1 LQHLVRKLL
10 KEESYMTQ
18 IANVTVFDGAATPVM
33 HTFIPISVTRAKD
46 RLYAEF
52 RETMGTVPVYASNR
66 LSLTMQLLKSG
77 VSKVEARVVVPVME
91 PISGQNAAGY
101 TAAPKVAYENTLI
114 MQGFF
119 HQRSD
124 RDGRRLARQMLIN
137 WSGDIQTSVG
147 VKASGFVHDLF
158 DYLIFPT

>member
-1 LQHLVRKLL
+1 
-10 KEESYMTQ
+10 MTQ
-18 IANVTVFDGAATPVM
+18 IANVTVFDGAATPVL
-33 HTFIPISVTRAKD
+33 HTFIPISVVREKD
-46 RLYAEF
+46 KLIAEW

-66 LSLTMQLLKSG
+66 LSLSMLILKSG
-77 VSKVEARVVVPVME
+77 VAKVEARVVIPVME

-101 TAAPKVAYENTLI
+101 TAAPKVAYENTLV

-137 WSGDIQTSVG
+137 WAGDIQTTVG
-147 VKASGFVHDLF
+147 VKASGFVHDMF
-158 DYLIFPT
+158 DYLIAPT